1 MAKQP
6 VKQEFWK
13 RNRATIQAVVI
24 FFVSLIVFF
33 WLLNNEWVLRT
44 ILDPFTGAVA
54 RVTVWLFLL
63 LGQDAS
69 AIGKTVTV
77 NTTALSIANGCNG
90 IEAMA
95 LYFAAVLALPARWT
109 RRLIG
114 LAIGFV
120 GIFIINQ
127 IRVIGLFLVAMYR
140 PEFLPQ
146 AHHYAGQTFVIVMG
160 MALWFFWAEQY
171 AEFSTAKGAAPS
183 R

>member
-1 MAKQP
+1 MA
-6 VKQEFWK
+6 V
-13 RNRATIQAVVI
+13 
-24 FFVSLIVFF
+24 FFVSLALFF
-33 WLLNNEWVLRT
+33 WLLNNDWVLRN

-63 LGQDAS
+63 AGQNAS
-69 AIGKTVTV
+69 AMGKTVIV
-77 NTTALSIANGCNG
+77 NSTILSIATGCNG
-90 IEAMA
+90 VEAMA

-114 LAIGFV
+114 VAIGFV

-171 AEFSTAKGAAPS
+171 AGFRTAKRAAPS